1 MSHAIL
7 VQKVLHH
14 LATSRL
20 VGDAQG
26 LVFDVRSQA
35 VGVDLNGGLQRKFT
49 IFHQYEYLYRQF
61 DSFTRRVTLEK
72 GTADSPLTGNIL

>member
-14 LATSRL
+14 LATGRL

-26 LVFDVRSQA
+26 LVFDVRPQA
-35 VGVDLNGGLQRKFT
+35 VGVDLNGGLQRKLSIST
-49 IFHQYEYLYRQF
+49 EYLY
-61 DSFTRRVTLEK
+61 
-72 GTADSPLTGNIL
+72 